1 MTEDGK
7 KGIEDKEEKQ
17 DSSKKK
23 VSNDEIKELKNKLN
37 KLVPKISNSEINYFL
52 LYYDSKKRP
61 VCLPA
66 NISTQVGKYFANSL
80 KSTID
85 LIYKSDVVDF
95 NNSDAPSE
103 GTVEITYMDMIPNM
117 KIISSIIESS
127 HNTNW
132 DKSKINNITGLKF
145 VVKHGELTAFG
156 SLSKKNLMEKSLMGK
171 LISMTASGTFDQ
183 VKEKVLYEIPDMF
196 SAITYKDYTFIL
208 DEHSVDSILKYH
220 EKMLE
225 KIRSKAK
232 INNELFSDPDMFINA
247 LESDQ
252 RKARKVHLV
261 YENQSIDNFEAK
273 DIIAYANKYNLDVK
287 LDKQNKLDLKN
298 SNMWHV
304 VRAISEDYYTGEL
317 TKLHYGAKSKENI

>member
-1 MTEDGK
+1 M
-7 KGIEDKEEKQ
+7 
-17 DSSKKK
+17 
-23 VSNDEIKELKNKLN
+23 
-37 KLVPKISNSEINYFL
+37 
-52 LYYDSKKRP
+52 
-61 VCLPA
+61 
-66 NISTQVGKYFANSL
+66 
-80 KSTID
+80 
-85 LIYKSDVVDF
+85 DF